1 MHNGTACTKQE
12 LEHSGPVVYVVR
24 NWLNG
29 KKYIGSTVNGY
40 TRFCDHQANL
50 RRGKHHSIIL
60 QRAWNK
66 YGEDAFVFEIVE
78 HTTLETLLQREQ
90 HYLDQQPEYNASLIA
105 GPKTR
110 LGMKS
115 SPEHRANQSKALKGR
130 ISPNKGKHFTEEH
143 KKNLSRAVSLGKKGI
158 KLPAKHREHIRK
170 SLEGK
175 RKSIK
180 HRVNQSNWWKIASKD
195 QREKRL
201 AGFRK

>member
-1 MHNGTACTKQE
+1 
-12 LEHSGPVVYVVR
+12 
-24 NWLNG
+24 LNG